1 MLPRPD
7 DHYMRL
13 ALHEAHEAAK
23 AKDVPVGAIVVV
35 AAGEVIGAG
44 RNRREVDSDPTAHAE
59 IVALRAASRS
69 IGLWRLDGATLFVTL
84 EPCAMCAGALVNAR
98 ISRVVYGCDDPKAG
112 AVRSLFQIGTDDR
125 LNHRFAVTAG
135 VLAEECADALRAFF
149 AGLRAAGEK

>member
-1 MLPRPD
+1 MLPNPD
-7 DHYMRL
+7 EHYMRL

-23 AKDVPVGAIVVV
+23 ARDVPVGAIVVG
-35 AAGEVIGAG
+35 ADGELIGTG

-125 LNHRFAVTAG
+125 LNHRFAVTSG
-135 VLAEECADALRAFF
+135 VLAGDCANALRDFF